1 MEQPNRRCPITSDL
15 DLSSVQKGKV
25 TEALV
30 ASTLVLG
37 SIGRLSPFVP
47 ISDDCGI
54 DLIVLDKQTHRR
66 LPIQIKSRI
75 ANPARNTVQFNI
87 RKASFSDIADRLL
100 LCVLFDPLTIA
111 LTASW
116 LIPMSRIRDISQ
128 EKPDRYT
135 LSPNILVE
143 SRDRYREFRIN
154 TAGDLA
160 NAVLRAL
167 ADEHSPL
174 TNGPT

>member
-1 MEQPNRRCPITSDL
+1 MTNNL
-15 DLSSVQKGKV
+15 DLSTVQKGKV

-30 ASTLVLG
+30 ASMLVLG

-54 DLIVLDKQTHRR
+54 DLIVLDKQTQGK

-87 RKASFSDIADRLL
+87 RKASVGELGNRLL
-100 LCVLFDPLTIA
+100 LCVLFDPETIA

-116 LIPMSRIRDISQ
+116 LIPMSRIRDLSQ
-128 EKPDRYT
+128 EKRDKYT
-135 LSPNILVE
+135 LSPNILVG
-143 SRDRYREFRIN
+143 SRDRYQSFRVN
-154 TAGDLA
+154 TAVDLA
-160 NAVLRAL
+160 NAVLHAL
-167 ADEHSPL
+167 AENTPRSQFD
-174 TNGPT
+174 